1 VAGHYPVDLENQ
13 SLGEHRY
20 DDEPRPQT
28 FAAWLFWLALWP
40 IVAVAW
46 LVAVPF
52 VLIYLIYVSVGVMI
66 EVLFGSPL

>member
-1 VAGHYPVDLENQ
+1 VANHYPVGLENQ
-13 SLGEHRY
+13 SLGAAA
-20 DDEPRPQT
+20 DPGCGRPEGAS
-28 FAAWLFWLALWP
+28 AAGWT
-40 IVAVAW
+40 VATLAW